1 MEHSIAK
8 AGEAREAVI
17 AERYELAIHG
27 KAIRQAGQF
36 GNEAGHVPAAATP
49 DVKVTVP
56 RHECAEAIP
65 FGFVGVVAARWQT
78 PGTSNIGSGSRGSIG
93 SGSRTAAQ
101 VYLR

>member
-1 MEHSIAK
+1 VEHSIAK

-49 DVKVTVP
+49 
-56 RHECAEAIP
+56 E
-65 FGFVGVVAARWQT
+65 
-78 PGTSNIGSGSRGSIG
+78 
-93 SGSRTAAQ
+93 
-101 VYLR
+101 